1 MAGELAW
8 RPGVFGGAVV
18 GGLFWGL
25 VAAVTIGAPGD
36 TASHAAADGHR
47 LLLATV
53 VWIVLAVAGAALTA
67 FGRHRI
73 LRTVGLMLLVGPT
86 GGWLVFASLAVQSQ
100 LFGWGML

>member
-36 TASHAAADGHR
+36 AASHADTDGHR
-47 LLLATV
+47 LVLATV
-53 VWIVLAVAGAALTA
+53 VWIVLALVGSALAT
-67 FGRHRI
+67 FGGHRI
-73 LRTVGLMLLVGPT
+73 LRTVGLMLVVGPT
-86 GGWLVFASLAVQSQ
+86 GGWLMFASLAVQSQ
-100 LFGWGML
+100 LFGWGMV